1 MEARRT
7 EGEVQLMCTLPGIAV
22 GSSIY
27 SGSARQSL
35 RNGEHEVGAMS
46 L

>member
-7 EGEVQLMCTLPGIAV
+7 EGEVQLMCTRHGIAV

-27 SGSARQSL
+27 SGSARQL
-35 RNGEHEVGAMS
+35 LEEW
-46 L
+46 